1 LQQTGEAELFQGVF
15 KIAHILFWVEG

>member
-15 KIAHILFWVEG
+15 KLAHRQFWVEG